1 MSNGSNEKR
10 ITSKFAHKKEF
21 FLIFILKMCEIR
33 GSSKLFRKFPKW
45 NIEIETGAKT
55 LTPSNKCLNL
65 IKYIFAH
72 KVLLNRKIG
81 TNMCVA
87 LKSYKH

>member
-1 MSNGSNEKR
+1 MKKELHQNLH
-10 ITSKFAHKKEF
+10 TKKEF
-21 FLIFILKMCEIR
+21 FLIFILKTCEIR

-72 KVLLNRKIG
+72 KVLLNRKIR